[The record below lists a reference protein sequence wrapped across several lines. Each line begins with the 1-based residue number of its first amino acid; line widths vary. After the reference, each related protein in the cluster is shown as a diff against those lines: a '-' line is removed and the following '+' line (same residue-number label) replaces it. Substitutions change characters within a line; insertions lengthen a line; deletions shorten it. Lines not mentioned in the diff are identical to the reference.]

1 MLDRTNFE
9 HFFLKMD
16 QPTVSP
22 FLAPATT
29 GGRQAPAARGQP
41 AREAAMAGEPPPFCD
56 DALGLSCTAAQKHAG
71 LPRIHGCDDAGWG
84 GAGDWDAAS
93 HDGGGGQDVGV
104 RGLQWRRR
112 QVRGG
117 EAHGTPVA
125 VAAGREWLWEG
136 DGPGLLLWD
145 VVRLLV
151 GYIFI
156 TNYLPE
162 DIYRIPQ
169 WSDTYTVLGRH
180 RA

>member
-1 MLDRTNFE
+1 
-9 HFFLKMD
+9 
-16 QPTVSP
+16 
-22 FLAPATT
+22 
-29 GGRQAPAARGQP
+29 
-41 AREAAMAGEPPPFCD
+41 
-56 DALGLSCTAAQKHAG
+56 
-71 LPRIHGCDDAGWG
+71 
-84 GAGDWDAAS
+84 
-93 HDGGGGQDVGV
+93 
-104 RGLQWRRR
+104 
-112 QVRGG
+112 
-117 EAHGTPVA
+117 VA

-136 DGPGLLLWD
+136 DGLGLLLWD